1 MGVAHIVQI
10 QILVPGGWGRHRCNP
25 GLQNK
30 PSLLARW
37 SSCGH
42 FQPLPWGRP
51 GCPPPCQGLV
61 VVELLPGSSCTCWPE
76 VCSYWLGGSAPAQ
89 PSTLNVVD
97 VITFV
102 KTCVGVR
109 MAPLVDLVRF
119 PDPLVNQLSWGTW
132 LLLTYILLR
141 PSDTTTL
148 WLVPKTTDR
157 PQTTDTDHSVLTM
170 NHWPLSNKML
180 SKQLTHI
187 YQKKHLPFFTIMR
200 QTHKDQKENTRVWP
214 DQKYKAW
221 FK

>member
-61 VVELLPGSSCTCWPE
+61 VLELLSGSSCTCWPE

-97 VITFV
+97 FTTFV

-109 MAPLVDLVRF
+109 MVPLVDLVRF

-132 LLLTYILLR
+132 LLLAGPCWHTSFSHQVTQPLYDLYQKPL
-141 PSDTTTL
+141 
-148 WLVPKTTDR
+148 TDQ

-170 NHWPLSNKML
+170 NHWPLSNQM
-180 SKQLTHI
+180 
-187 YQKKHLPFFTIMR
+187 
-200 QTHKDQKENTRVWP
+200 
-214 DQKYKAW
+214 
-221 FK
+221 